1 MQYWVIHSAL
11 FLYNYNNKC
20 LIVFFN
26 YVIQSKNIKF
36 MALRIDL
43 VIYNLLIKWLN
54 LSFKIIALINNYAL
68 Y

>member
-1 MQYWVIHSAL
+1 MQYWVIRSAL

-43 VIYNLLIKWLN
+43 VIYILLIKWLN

-68 Y
+68 C

>member
-1 MQYWVIHSAL
+1 MLAIRSAL

-43 VIYNLLIKWLN
+43 VIYILLIKWLN

>member
-1 MQYWVIHSAL
+1 MQCWVIRSAL

-43 VIYNLLIKWLN
+43 VIYILLIKWLN
-54 LSFKIIALINNYAL
+54 LDFKIIALINNYAL